1 MSLVCH
7 CYSCNVDYPE
17 IIYPSSDMQN
27 LILQIC
33 KGIFEAIQNENT
45 SAEIICSIL
54 HGQIHNI
61 NEIENCINEEFSRN
75 DISIICKEIKRLSTD
90 TWKIQFKWS
99 ESHDNDL
106 LIKYLLKISKE
117 WYDPFTNYL
126 KHIDHQKRNEWLS
139 DKDTNINED
148 ELKQNLLD
156 NLEDYLPGFKYLFE
170 YSWDS
175 YDDDN
180 NLHKGDF
187 IFASD
192 SGVFIVVEVD
202 ITHEDAVK
210 TKTLKWKSKASE
222 KYVGKYI
229 TLIGA
234 TFTNSTIELI
244 DINDEIIIQNLKKF
258 HNFSQ
263 AFNNNQITYPEINH
277 NQLTHPSQQEESPSI
292 SVAGAVVGITAAAAI
307 GYVICSRI
315 PIKTVVTTGTMIYKA
330 YQDYQEISRNDDN
343 NNNNNNNNNNDN
355 KMKLD

>member
-1 MSLVCH
+1 M
-7 CYSCNVDYPE
+7 Y
-17 IIYPSSDMQN
+17 
-27 LILQIC
+27 
-33 KGIFEAIQNENT
+33 NT
-45 SAEIICSIL
+45 
-54 HGQIHNI
+54 G
-61 NEIENCINEEFSRN
+61 
-75 DISIICKEIKRLSTD
+75 
-90 TWKIQFKWS
+90 
-99 ESHDNDL
+99 
-106 LIKYLLKISKE
+106 
-117 WYDPFTNYL
+117 YDPFTNYL
-126 KHIDHQKRNEWLS
+126 QQIDHQKRNEWLS
-139 DKDTNINED
+139 DKDTNINKD

-210 TKTLKWKSKASE
+210 TKALKCKSKASE

-258 HNFSQ
+258 HKFSQ
-263 AFNNNQITYPEINH
+263 SFNNNQITYPEINH

-330 YQDYQEISRNDDN
+330 YQDYQEISRNND

>member
-33 KGIFEAIQNENT
+33 KGIFEAIQNKNT

-54 HGQIHNI
+54 HEQIHNI
-61 NEIENCINEEFSRN
+61 NEIENCINEEFN
-75 DISIICKEIKRLSTD
+75 
-90 TWKIQFKWS
+90 
-99 ESHDNDL
+99 
-106 LIKYLLKISKE
+106 
-117 WYDPFTNYL
+117 
-126 KHIDHQKRNEWLS
+126 HQKRNEWLS
-139 DKDTNINED
+139 DKDTNINKD

-210 TKTLKWKSKASE
+210 TKALKCKSKASE

-258 HNFSQ
+258 HKFSQ
-263 AFNNNQITYPEINH
+263 SFNNNQITYPEINH

-315 PIKTVVTTGTMIYKA
+315 PIKTVVTTERSSVILLYFYPSHYDHMVMNSNSQQNSYNTKT
-330 YQDYQEISRNDDN
+330 
-343 NNNNNNNNNNDN
+343 
-355 KMKLD
+355 